1 MSGKSHGGRAKSST
15 RSKRKKMK
23 HGVSLAGAQQQT
35 TIQKQEP
42 VFQVV
47 SPSAKVL
54 KPRSTLSSVVQH
66 PYITTELRRIAIL
79 AGVMLAILVV
89 LYLVIS

>member
-1 MSGKSHGGRAKSST
+1 MSGKSHGGRAKSSA
-15 RSKRKKMK
+15 RSKKKKMK
-23 HGVSLAGAQQQT
+23 HGVSLAGAQQPT
-35 TIQKQEP
+35 TIQNQEP
-42 VFQVV
+42 VSQVV

-54 KPRSTLSSVVQH
+54 KPRSTLFAVVKH

-79 AGVMLAILVV
+79 AGVMLALLLV

>member
-1 MSGKSHGGRAKSST
+1 MSGKSYGGRGKHSA
-15 RSKRKKMK
+15 RSKKKKMK
-23 HGVSLAGAQQQT
+23 HGFSPAGAQQQIT
-35 TIQKQEP
+35 TQNQEP
-42 VFQVV
+42 VSQVV

-66 PYITTELRRIAIL
+66 SYITTELRRIAIL
-79 AGVMLAILVV
+79 AGVMLVILVV